1 MSRWFGAIGFAETIE
16 TSPGVW
22 EEVITDHHYYGDVN
36 RYSRRLQGSD
46 KLNDDIN
53 ISNEISI
60 IADPFAVDHIHSMR
74 NIEFQGMRW
83 KVSNVEVAFPR
94 LVLSVGGL
102 YHGQST

>member
-1 MSRWFGAIGFAETIE
+1 MAKWFGAIGFAETIE

-22 EEVITDHHYYGDVN
+22 EEVITDRYYYGDVY

-74 NIEFQGMRW
+74 NIEFQETRW
-83 KVSNVEVAFPR
+83 KVSNVEVAPPR

-102 YHGQST
+102 YNG